1 MLQLVI
7 PSLPGFGFSDGAS
20 ATGLGITEMS
30 NIFLK
35 LMKRLGYEKF
45 YIQGGDWGS
54 LIASNMA
61 TLHKD
66 KLVISHNIMTTSF
79 NLPIT

>member
-66 KLVISHNIMTTSF
+66 KLVISHNIMHE
-79 NLPIT
+79 